1 VERANGHSQ
10 KESNR
15 PNKNLT
21 GVIQKLKQKITISR
35 SLFLAFLII
44 AITILGFQ
52 PRLFQPSAADFT
64 LTDLDG
70 KDVTLSEYKGNV
82 ILLEFMATWCSVCR
96 KQSIEVLIL
105 NKDYGNKVVFITISV
120 DPKYDTV
127 GRFSAYVKGHSISWF
142 ACRDTKA
149 VAQLY
154 KIEAIPTLV
163 LVDPNQKISWQ
174 HTGWASANTLSEQI
188 DNLIRK

>member
-1 VERANGHSQ
+1 MDRGNERLQ
-10 KESNR
+10 KESTK
-15 PNKNLT
+15 PNISQNKVL
-21 GVIQKLKQKITISR
+21 QQLKQRFTISR
-35 SLFLAFLII
+35 TLFLAFLII

-52 PRLFQPSAADFT
+52 PGFSQPSAPDFT

-70 KDVTLSEYKGNV
+70 NEVTLSEYKGNV

-96 KQSIEVLIL
+96 RQSPEVLKL
-105 NKDYGNKVVFITISV
+105 NKNYGNTVVFITISV

-127 GRFSAYVKGHSISWF
+127 GRFSAYREDHNISWF

-149 VAQLY
+149 VAQRY
-154 KIEAIPTLV
+154 NIEAIPTLV

-174 HTGWASANTLSEQI
+174 NTGWASASILSEQI
-188 DNLIRK
+188 ENII